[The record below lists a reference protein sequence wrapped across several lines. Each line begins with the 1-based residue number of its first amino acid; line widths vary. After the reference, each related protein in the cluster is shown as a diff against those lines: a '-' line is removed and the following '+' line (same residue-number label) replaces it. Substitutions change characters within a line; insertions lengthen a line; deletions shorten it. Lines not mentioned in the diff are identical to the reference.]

1 MCPFCKAALPNGASV
16 CGSCG
21 AQKMT
26 RADYRAR
33 SLPPIVHLLTA
44 CVWLSTVG
52 FVWGM
57 VLLFA
62 FFPAVDV
69 YQVGGNPVLER
80 TNWYCGVGLERTYHN
95 NLKFPG
101 APPKTIKTGFS
112 LPYIQTWELTPPFED
127 LFAYIFGHRPQAVPD
142 CKVAGWREKVE
153 KGNAETQAYFKSQ
166 GLRVTTKIV
175 AEPVASRM
183 EQQRRGPR
191 EPPSWLD
198 YVVAV
203 LWALAVLLVGVPL
216 GRMASAIWRALCG
229 SSSDL
234 LWVR

>member
-1 MCPFCKAALPNGASV
+1 
-16 CGSCG
+16 
-21 AQKMT
+21 
-26 RADYRAR
+26 
-33 SLPPIVHLLTA
+33 
-44 CVWLSTVG
+44 
-52 FVWGM
+52 M

-62 FFPAVDV
+62 FSPAVSV
-69 YQVGGNPVLER
+69 YQGGGNPVLER
-80 TNWYCGVGLERTYHN
+80 TKWYCGVGLERTFHN

-101 APPKTIKTGFS
+101 APPKTIRTGFS
-112 LPYIQTWELTPPFED
+112 LPDIQTWELTPD
-127 LFAYIFGHRPQAVPD
+127 VQALFDSIVGHRHQTPPD

-175 AEPVASRM
+175 AEPVASRI
-183 EQQRRGPR
+183 EQQRGGPR

-203 LWALAVLLVGVPL
+203 LWALVVLLVGVPL

>member
-16 CGSCG
+16 CASCG

-33 SLPPIVHLLTA
+33 SLPSIVHLLTS

-62 FFPAVDV
+62 FSPAVGV
-69 YQVGGNPVLER
+69 YQGGGNPVLEP
-80 TNWYCGVGLERTYHN
+80 TKWYCGVGLERTYHN
-95 NLKFPG
+95 NLKFPS
-101 APPKTIKTGFS
+101 APPKTIRTGFS
-112 LPYIQTWELTPPFED
+112 LPDIQTWELTPD
-127 LFAYIFGHRPQAVPD
+127 VQALFDSIFGHRHQTPPD
-142 CKVAGWREKVE
+142 CKVAGWREMVE

-175 AEPVASRM
+175 AEPVASRI
-183 EQQRRGPR
+183 EQQRGGPR
-191 EPPSWLD
+191 EPPSLLD
-198 YVVAV
+198 YVVGV
-203 LWALAVLLVGVPL
+203 LWALVVLLVGVPL